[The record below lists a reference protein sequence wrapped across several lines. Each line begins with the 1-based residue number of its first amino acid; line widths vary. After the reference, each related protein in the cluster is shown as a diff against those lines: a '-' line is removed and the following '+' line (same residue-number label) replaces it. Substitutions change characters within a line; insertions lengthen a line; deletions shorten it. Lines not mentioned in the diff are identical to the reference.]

1 MCAGAVLVLA
11 GASRRQQGAG
21 NSTRAA
27 FRRASVRQ
35 RITDAPRNAAALPQI
50 GTQQRATTTGGL
62 RLSHMPHIMAGP
74 RCACFYT
81 VRTL

>member
-1 MCAGAVLVLA
+1 MCAGAMLVLA

-50 GTQQRATTTGGL
+50 GKQQSGTTTSKL
-62 RLSHMPHIMAGP
+62 RLSHMPHVTAGP